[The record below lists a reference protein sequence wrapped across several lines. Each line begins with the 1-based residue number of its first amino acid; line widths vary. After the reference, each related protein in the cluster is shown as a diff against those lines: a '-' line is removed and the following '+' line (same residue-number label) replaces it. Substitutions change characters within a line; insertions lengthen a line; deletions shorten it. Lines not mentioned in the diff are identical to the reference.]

1 MTETCSFR
9 IYILITLSSVETRGG
24 ETNPPSIGLTPDA
37 IPEAKSSKTGVSVE
51 YAPDPDKQ
59 WYVLRASYGRED
71 KAADYMIDDGTYAYV
86 AKRYA
91 WKYVKGHR
99 KRVEE
104 TLIPNLLFAYTTKEK
119 AETYV
124 KQTPEL
130 TFLTY
135 YYNHFVQNEQ
145 EKNPPLI
152 VPEHEMKNFIRA
164 TMSMN
169 EHIMFVKP
177 QQVHYKG
184 GEQVKVI
191 DGVFQGVEGRVARVA
206 GQQRVIVT
214 LSKVGLI
221 STAYIPTAF
230 IEKK

>member
-1 MTETCSFR
+1 M
-9 IYILITLSSVETRGG
+9 SSVETRGG
-24 ETNPPSIGLTPDA
+24 ENNPPCTGLAPDA

-51 YAPDPDKQ
+51 YAPAPDKH

-71 KAADYMIDDGTYAYV
+71 RAADYMVDDGTYTYI
-86 AKRYA
+86 AKRYT

-99 KRVEE
+99 KRVLE
-104 TLIPNLLFAYTTKEK
+104 TLIPNLLFAYVTKEK
-119 AETYV
+119 AEMYV
-124 KQTPEL
+124 RQTPEL
-130 TFLTY
+130 SFLTF
-135 YYNHFVQNEQ
+135 YYNHFVQNE
-145 EKNPPLI
+145 EDKNPPLI
-152 VPEHEMKNFIRA
+152 LPDHEMLNFIRA
-164 TMSMN
+164 TASMN

-177 QQVHYKG
+177 QQVHYKD

-206 GQQRVIVT
+206 GQQRVIVN

>member
-1 MTETCSFR
+1 M
-9 IYILITLSSVETRGG
+9 ETRGG
-24 ETNPPSIGLTPDA
+24 EKNPPSIGLTPDA

-51 YAPDPDKQ
+51 YTPDPDKH

-71 KAADYMIDDGTYAYV
+71 RAADYMTDDGTYTYI
-86 AKRYA
+86 AKRYT
-91 WKYVKGHR
+91 WKYVKGRR
-99 KRVEE
+99 KRVLE
-104 TLIPNLLFAYTTKEK
+104 TLIPNLLFAYATKEK
-119 AETYV
+119 AEMYV

-130 TFLTY
+130 SFLTY
-135 YYNHFVQNEQ
+135 YYNHFVQNEE

-152 VPEHEMKNFIRA
+152 VPDHEMQNFIRA
-164 TMSMN
+164 TVSMN
-169 EHIMFVKP
+169 EHIMFVTP

-206 GQQRVIVT
+206 GQQRVIVN
-214 LSKVGLI
+214 LSQVGLI

>member
-1 MTETCSFR
+1 M
-9 IYILITLSSVETRGG
+9 ETRGG
-24 ETNPPSIGLTPDA
+24 ENNPPCIGLAPDA

-51 YAPDPDKQ
+51 YAPDPDKH

-71 KAADYMIDDGTYAYV
+71 RAADYMADDGTYTYI
-86 AKRYA
+86 AKRYT
-91 WKYVKGHR
+91 WKYVRGRR
-99 KRVEE
+99 KRVLE
-104 TLIPNLLFAYTTKEK
+104 TLIPNLLFAYVTKEK
-119 AETYV
+119 AEMYV
-124 KQTPEL
+124 RQTPEL
-130 TFLTY
+130 SFLTF
-135 YYNHFVQNEQ
+135 YYNHFVQNE
-145 EKNPPLI
+145 EDKNPPLI
-152 VPEHEMKNFIRA
+152 LPDHEMLNFIRA
-164 TMSMN
+164 TASMN

-206 GQQRVIVT
+206 GQQRVIVN

-230 IEKK
+230 IEKKVKKE